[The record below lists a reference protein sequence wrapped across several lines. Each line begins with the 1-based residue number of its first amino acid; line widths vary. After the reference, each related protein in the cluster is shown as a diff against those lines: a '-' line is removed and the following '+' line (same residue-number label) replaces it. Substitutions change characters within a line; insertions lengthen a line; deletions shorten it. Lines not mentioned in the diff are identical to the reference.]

1 MTTTI
6 SAAQGASTAAPST
19 ETEIA
24 LPRALATR
32 LKAELGNRSLERLE
46 QECRELIQTT
56 ALAALELG
64 KRLLMLKEIAG
75 HGNWLLTLQRIG
87 INESSSRRLMQVAVR
102 ILSLP
107 DHARLIEAAK
117 NKSKLLEL
125 LVLDDEELQRLNLG
139 ESVRGVSLGNLPMN
153 SVATLRSM
161 LRESAPAIEP
171 VIADRQASKAKAKVT
186 APVTPPNATAVVGMA
201 TSVPLLRGDL
211 VKSLHAGRTGKVVK
225 VYPDGSAC
233 VCWDDG
239 EPQAE
244 GLGHERMPRQLL
256 VLIEC
261 AEQVT
266 AAPADE
272 ATETPAAPEAIA
284 EATAPAENPRDFPAV
299 YTMIPGEF
307 SGMEVTLILH
317 EGRTW
322 MIAEEVAAVLG
333 QTPAEVA
340 EIEQAITAD
349 FSSNEFPESY
359 AKVRIASLSLVA
371 MLLDH
376 QAIHRL
382 SLDRRGIQDE
392 TAMAAVALANW
403 IDEIS
408 RPANVEMPS
417 AASSAEQLAHSG
429 VYLNERFEQLEHLHE
444 GVWDMLDRISNHTR
458 ALWVVLND
466 TSTTAK
472 SIHMG
477 TMIDIATSIVE
488 PYNDLLND
496 MENVLSDIKRR
507 IFREPEPGML
517 MPESVWL
524 DLVSELTTE
533 RAAFSFNDMSGI
545 AAMATKLRSFA
556 HSSPEV
562 AGALQF
568 LATFAERHGAQLY
581 EHYES
586 NTMAFSWLPGHTP
599 AVRPRASA
607 TH

>member
-24 LPRALATR
+24 LPRALATQ
-32 LKAELGNRSLERLE
+32 LKAEFGNRSLERLE

-56 ALAALELG
+56 AQAALELG

-87 INESSSRRLMQVAVR
+87 IHNKSAQNLMRAAVR

-139 ESVRGVSLGNLPMN
+139 DSVRGVSLGNLPMN

-161 LRESAPAIEP
+161 LRESAPAVEP
-171 VIADRQASKAKAKVT
+171 VIVDRQSSKAKAT
-186 APVTPPNATAVVGMA
+186 APVTPPNAAAVVGMA
-201 TSVPLLRGDL
+201 TSVPLLGGDL

-284 EATAPAENPRDFPAV
+284 EATAPAENPRDFPAALSTV
-299 YTMIPGEF
+299 RGEF
-307 SGMEVTLILH
+307 SGREVMLIIH
-317 EGRTW
+317 KGKTW

-333 QTPAEVA
+333 QTPDEVS
-340 EIEQAITAD
+340 EIEQIIAAD
-349 FSSNEFPESY
+349 FANNEFPEY
-359 AKVRIASLSLVA
+359 FAKVRIASMFPVS

-376 QAIHRL
+376 QAIRQL
-382 SLDRRGIQDE
+382 ALERGIQND
-392 TAMAAVALANW
+392 TALAAAALANW

-408 RPANVEMPS
+408 RPANVDMPS
-417 AASSAEQLAHSG
+417 AASSAEQPAHSG
-429 VYLNERFEQLEHLHE
+429 VYLNERFEQLDYLH
-444 GVWDMLDRISNHTR
+444 GVIWDVLHRISNHTK
-458 ALWVVLND
+458 ALWVVLSDN
-466 TSTTAK
+466 SKTAE
-472 SIHMG
+472 SIDMG

-488 PYNDLLND
+488 PYNELLDD
-496 MENVLSDIKRR
+496 MEGVISDIKRR
-507 IFREPEPGML
+507 IFREPEPGAL

-524 DLVSELTTE
+524 DLVTELATE
-533 RAAFSFNDMSGI
+533 RAAFSSED
-545 AAMATKLRSFA
+545 ALRVADLATNLRSFA

-562 AGALQF
+562 AGAQQF
-568 LATFAERHGAQLY
+568 LAAFAERHGAQLY
-581 EHYES
+581 EHEKS
-586 NTMAFSWLPGHTP
+586 NMMVFSWLPGHAP
-599 AVRPRASA
+599 AARPRASA